1 MKVIKN
7 NFSINY
13 INILMWL
20 CIAYLSISNLKAGGR
35 DLLFMLDIL
44 GSYIMLKSQENKIA
58 AKAYLNP

>member
-1 MKVIKN
+1 
-7 NFSINY
+7 
-13 INILMWL
+13 MWL